1 MPLRHSDKPMPS
13 WLLFCAG
20 PMLVIFGLVFTSF
33 AVLVQSQT
41 SVFNAALTMAICML
55 LTWVG
60 IQLTR
65 EYTWPSIKRA
75 FGSRRDRTDG
85 DT

>member
-1 MPLRHSDKPMPS
+1 MPLRHSDKPTPS
-13 WLLFCAG
+13 WLLLCAG

-41 SVFNAALTMAICML
+41 PVLKAALTIAVCIL
-55 LTWVG
+55 LVWGG

-65 EYTWPSIKRA
+65 EYTWPRIKRVL
-75 FGSRRDRTDG
+75 GRRGDRTDG
-85 DT
+85 EA